1 MFGNNKRR
9 IKELEILK
17 SSHDE
22 VTRLNRVLNVVENDC
37 KERIEGKNKYIHELS
52 IQIQELQKKINAK
65 DLTLNSLNIENMNL
79 RAEKNTPQQTAKEQK
94 AIKEIQQQQR
104 EFFLSDKTVQ
114 DKVEMLFD
122 DMIISLSE
130 LTALRNPKTSIE
142 KFIEILSKIDMR
154 YLNLGRE

>member
-9 IKELEILK
+9 IAELEIAL
-17 SSHDE
+17 E
-22 VTRLNRVLNVVENDC
+22 ATR
-37 KERIEGKNKYIHELS
+37 GKLS
-52 IQIQELQKKINAK
+52 QVKAEK
-65 DLTLNSLNIENMNL
+65 DLAVEGTNNLIHKSLKLYSEIDQLNDRISELTMS
-79 RAEKNTPQQTAKEQK
+79 NTPQQTAKEQK

-122 DMIISLSE
+122 DMVISLSE

-142 KFIEILSKIDMR
+142 KFMEILSKIDMR

>member
-1 MFGNNKRR
+1 MFGKRR

-22 VTRLNRVLNVVENDC
+22 VIRLHRVLNVVENDC
-37 KERIEGKNKYIHELS
+37 KKRIEDKNKYIHELS

-65 DLTLNSLNIENMNL
+65 DLALNSLNIENMNL
-79 RAEKNTPQQTAKEQK
+79 RAEKNTPQQTTKEQK

-122 DMIISLSE
+122 DMVISLSE

-142 KFIEILSKIDMR
+142 KFMEILSIIDRR
-154 YLNLGRE
+154 YLNLGME

>member
-1 MFGNNKRR
+1 MFGRRR
-9 IKELEILK
+9 IKELEIAL
-17 SSHDE
+17 E
-22 VTRLNRVLNVVENDC
+22 ATR
-37 KERIEGKNKYIHELS
+37 GKLS
-52 IQIQELQKKINAK
+52 QVKAEK
-65 DLTLNSLNIENMNL
+65 DLAVEGTNNLIHKSLKLYSEIDQLNDRISELT
-79 RAEKNTPQQTAKEQK
+79 KSNTPQHTTKEQK

-122 DMIISLSE
+122 DMVISLSE

-142 KFIEILSKIDMR
+142 KFMEILSKIDMR